1 MVERCRRV
9 GWAMLAAGAVALAGV
24 GTTPAWADSAASPY
38 LVERVGTTSTYTAT
52 PASGPVVTGTLKAVV
67 ETAAD
72 RLTAEGGGVVRF
84 QAGTYDLGS
93 TWWEFYDLDRV
104 VFEGAGMGA
113 TVIRND
119 ASAATDTEP
128 FDMTASDN
136 ITIRDLTVHAGGPLR
151 STSDAIDFDGGD
163 HVLIE
168 RVEVSGSRA
177 RGIIFDGKGSGSISH
192 ADDNVIRDCWIH
204 DTPGDGIELLAS
216 SRNLIEG
223 CRISNV
229 GNYGIR
235 IGKSSSVATQ
245 PNKPSDDNII
255 RNNVIDESGRD
266 GIFVNSSN
274 RNQILGNTVTNS
286 SDVASSRDGIRVTSY
301 DSRSCD
307 ATVVRANRATDTQPT
322 KTQSYGLNI
331 VSSLCH
337 GTVVGSD
344 NDFTGN
350 KRGPL
355 KDLGTGTVVEV
366 GNQPPTVSAGP
377 DVTTSVGAG
386 AVLDGTVSDEGP
398 APLSVAWSRVSG
410 PAGVVFD
417 DPGATDTTARFTA
430 AGSYVL
436 RLTAT
441 DGAGASA
448 SDDVSVAVLAPG
460 TTILDVRVATSADD
474 GEERD
479 TGKVS
484 RSSTDLELVTDTAPQ
499 VVGTRFTGVTVPQGA
514 TVTSAWVQF
523 TTDEVTTDPAA
534 LEVRVQLSGDAPAIT
549 GNALNLSNRLSTS
562 TAPVAWSPA
571 PWTSVGAAGADQR
584 TPDLASALQQ
594 VVSRPDWASG
604 NAVLVLVTGS
614 GRRTAEAYDGLPA
627 GAPLLHI
634 AYTVP

>member
-1 MVERCRRV
+1 MV
-9 GWAMLAAGAVALAGV
+9 AAGAVALAGV
-24 GTTPAWADSAASPY
+24 GVAPAWADSPASPY
-38 LVERVGTTSTYTAT
+38 VVQRVGTTSTYTAA
-52 PASGPVVTGTLKAVV
+52 PASGPVLSGTLKAVV
-67 ETAAD
+67 ETAAEQ
-72 RLTAEGGGVVRF
+72 LTAGGGGTIRF
-84 QAGTYDLGS
+84 TSGTFDLGS

-104 VFEGAGMGA
+104 TFEGAGMGA
-113 TVIRND
+113 TVIRNN

-128 FDMTASDN
+128 FDMTATDN

-192 ADDNVIRDCWIH
+192 ADDNVIRDCWVH

-216 SRNLIEG
+216 SRNVIEG
-223 CRISNV
+223 CTISNS

-235 IGKSSSVATQ
+235 VGKSSSVATQ
-245 PNKPSDDNII
+245 PNKPSDENII

-301 DSRSCD
+301 DNRPCD
-307 ATVVRANRATDTQPT
+307 ANVVRANRATDTQST

-331 VSSLCH
+331 VSALCH

-344 NDFTGN
+344 NDFAGN

-366 GNQPPTVSAGP
+366 GNQPPSVSAGP
-377 DVTTSVGAG
+377 DRTTSVGAG
-386 AVLDGTVSDEGP
+386 AALDGTVSDEGP
-398 APLSVAWSRVSG
+398 APLTVAWSRVSG
-410 PAGVVFD
+410 PAPVVFD
-417 DPGATDTTARFTA
+417 DPGATDTTARFTVP
-430 AGSYVL
+430 GSYVL

-448 SDDVSVAVLAPG
+448 ADDVFVSVLAPG
-460 TTILDVRVATSADD
+460 TTILDVRVAGSADD

-499 VVGTRFTGVTVPQGA
+499 VVGTRFTGVAVPQGA
-514 TVTSAWVQF
+514 TITDAWVQF

-562 TAPVAWSPA
+562 AAPVAWSPA
-571 PWTSVGAAGADQR
+571 PWTTVGQAGVDQR
-584 TPDLASALQQ
+584 TPDLAAALQQ

-627 GAPLLHI
+627 GAPLLHV